1 MRLYVVALSGEA
13 APLAATLRSLRDT
26 AAVYTGGRDADTRGA
41 FDLQVLGSD
50 DPALRHC
57 AEQAGC
63 GLTAALPETIASD
76 HYWSTLLRLL
86 PTIEGHGVNGPSFDG
101 HGFDGHSFAGHGFD
115 GHGFDGHGSES
126 HNPEDHGAA
135 GYDGYSLILR
145 AGCQLPPYWL
155 PRLCTAARRSA
166 AGAVFPLS
174 VRDPLTSVFSS
185 HRHQPGLGV
194 EDVDRWLNRYSSHTD
209 IDIPLFAGYCGLF
222 AGPWPAPAG
231 DDSQLAAEWRNR
243 GVPIIAS
250 DALYIDDSALAPVAL
265 PASLYPGW
273 REALIERH
281 PFTALRHALTELSS
295 RAETPP
301 LEVPPVRPV
310 RLHVSHSWG
319 GGLGRW
325 VEDFITADTAH
336 HNLVLR
342 PIGHWDAFAQTLALY
357 PGPQM
362 DVPLKTWTL
371 AQPILSTALAHHQ
384 YREILREIVDT
395 YGVGSLLVSSL
406 IGHSL
411 DVLHSGLPTTFVCH
425 DFYPVCPPLYATWGS
440 PCESCDSSRL
450 ANCLSDNPLH
460 RIFRIEPHDHWV
472 ALRRAFADVVATR
485 DITLVAPCQS
495 VARRLQTLLP
505 PLVDRTI
512 AVIGHGLSPES
523 IAELAV
529 ARRCEPEDVPEDEPR
544 DDEWDENKRLRIVI
558 LGSLADH
565 KGAALLAPVL
575 AQIGEFADLLLLGA
589 GDDGRRFASAK
600 GVTWVESYQRHQ
612 LGGLLAEF
620 KPSLGLLLSTVP
632 ETFSY
637 TLSELQAAGVPV
649 AATAL
654 GAFADRI
661 QHQGDGWLFEPTPT
675 ALLALLHQ
683 LHGAPNSI
691 ATVRTQLLA
700 QPVKSA
706 AAMVADYDRLES
718 PSARVRGH
726 IERPRAE
733 QQRPADRDYLAEG
746 QLYINPQASYRQ
758 VLRDF
763 IRFTAKRIQHS
774 QRLPSPLRRT
784 VAAFVRRWLR

>member
-13 APLAATLRSLRDT
+13 APLATTLRSLRDT
-26 AAVYTGGRDADTRGA
+26 AAGYTGGHDTATRGA

-50 DPALRHC
+50 DPALHHC

-63 GLTAALPETIASD
+63 GFAAALPETIASD

-86 PTIEGHGVNGPSFDG
+86 PAIEGHG
-101 HGFDGHSFAGHGFD
+101 A
-115 GHGFDGHGSES
+115 E
-126 HNPEDHGAA
+126 

-145 AGCQLPPYWL
+145 AGCKLPPYWL

-222 AGPWPAPAG
+222 AGRWPAPAG

-250 DALYIDDSALAPVAL
+250 DALYIDDSALEPLSL
-265 PASLYPGW
+265 PTSLYPGW
-273 REALIERH
+273 REALTERH
-281 PFTALRHALTELSS
+281 PLTALRHALTELSS

-301 LEVPPVRPV
+301 PEVPPVRPV

-336 HNLVLR
+336 QSLVLR

-384 YREILREIVDT
+384 YREILGEIVAT
-395 YGVGSLLVSSL
+395 YGVGSVLVSSL

-411 DVLHSGLPTTFVCH
+411 DVLDSGLPTTFVCH
-425 DFYPVCPPLYATWGS
+425 DFYPVCPPLYATWGN
-440 PCESCDSSRL
+440 PCDSCDSSRL
-450 ANCLSDNPLH
+450 ANCLSDNPQH

-472 ALRRAFADVVATR
+472 ALRRAFADLVAAR
-485 DITLVAPCQS
+485 DITMVAPCQS
-495 VARRLQTLLP
+495 VARRLQALLP
-505 PLVDRTI
+505 PLADRTI

-523 IAELAV
+523 IASLAV
-529 ARRCEPEDVPEDEPR
+529 ARHDEPEGGRSDEAG
-544 DDEWDENKRLRIVI
+544 RLRIVI

-565 KGAALLAPVL
+565 KGATLLAPVL
-575 AQIGEFADLLLLGA
+575 AQIGGFADLLLLGA
-589 GDDGRRFASAK
+589 GEDGRRFAGGGA
-600 GVTWVESYQRHQ
+600 VTVVEHYQRHQ
-612 LGGLLAEF
+612 LGELLAEF
-620 KPSLGLLLSTVP
+620 KPDLGLLLSTVP

-637 TLSELQAAGVPV
+637 TLSELHAAGVPV

-661 QHQGDGWLFEPTPT
+661 QHQSDGWLFDPTPD
-675 ALLALLHQ
+675 ALLALLRQ
-683 LHGAPNSI
+683 LHQSPAGI
-691 ATVRTQLLA
+691 AAVRARLLA
-700 QPVKSA
+700 RPAKPA
-706 AAMVADYDRLES
+706 AAMVADYNRLES
-718 PSARVRGH
+718 PSARALGH
-726 IERPRAE
+726 LERPRAG
-733 QQRPADRDYLAEG
+733 QQRSADRDYLAEG
-746 QLYINPQASYRQ
+746 QLYINPQAPYRQ
-758 VLRDF
+758 VLKDF

-774 QRLPSPLRRT
+774 QRLPSPLRRAI
-784 VAAFVRRWLR
+784 AALARRWLR